1 MCFDLIELLDLKVRV
16 ELGVVDVDVT
26 LVDGDLSGGAARR
39 RRVAGDIVSLE
50 LLGAPEL
57 YHLLVLLLL
66 LLLLPSLESLVSQTD
81 LWPPQKKVSGNIG
94 DGSE

>member
-1 MCFDLIELLDLKVRV
+1 MCFDLIELRDLKVRV
-16 ELGVVDVDVT
+16 ELGVVDVDMT

-57 YHLLVLLLL
+57 ETMRRNIKRFKQVLF
-66 LLLLPSLESLVSQTD
+66 SS
-81 LWPPQKKVSGNIG
+81 
-94 DGSE
+94 